1 MSDLTLSILLIFV
14 LFFIGGLFA
23 AAEMALVT
31 LRESQVQ
38 QLRTKGKRG
47 RALVQLLE
55 NPNKFLSSVQIGV
68 TLAGFL
74 SSAFGSDSLAGN
86 YLAPWL
92 EELGLGPA
100 VASVLAV
107 IIVTSIISFL
117 SIVLSELTA
126 KRLAMQRP
134 EQFALALAPM
144 VNAIAKVATP
154 LIWLLDKSTNIMV
167 RVLGGDPEAGR
178 EAVTED
184 ELRSMVAN
192 ADMLGDEER
201 RIVDDVFDAGD
212 RSLREVMV
220 PRTEVDFLAGN
231 IPAYKAIQIV
241 QDAQRSRYPVIEDT
255 PDQVVGFLHVRDLMG
270 MDTATRQ
277 TPVKQLARP
286 VLSLPETVKVLK
298 ALTEMR
304 RASSHLAIVRDEY
317 GGTAG
322 IVTLEDLIEE
332 LIGDITDEF
341 DVVDPTQ
348 RKHEEVADVE
358 GLTSLEDLADH
369 TGYIVPEGPYDTVAG
384 FFMSRLGRV
393 PALDDVIEV
402 ELEAAEPSEDGSDN
416 SIRVSMRVSE
426 MDGRRIA
433 WIDITRLGLADAPG
447 LWRGNR
453 TMINVDLARPS
464 VGQQKRVRQFD
475 RIPPFH
481 TRQHNIACTHNM
493 FAAFCSATPNLTQPV
508 ERLWLQIIAED
519 IITRE
524 HQITRDPLT
533 HLPKADHANNTC
545 FQIHPI
551 LLG

>member
-1 MSDLTLSILLIFV
+1 
-14 LFFIGGLFA
+14 
-23 AAEMALVT
+23 
-31 LRESQVQ
+31 
-38 QLRTKGKRG
+38 
-47 RALVQLLE
+47 
-55 NPNKFLSSVQIGV
+55 
-68 TLAGFL
+68 
-74 SSAFGSDSLAGN
+74 
-86 YLAPWL
+86 
-92 EELGLGPA
+92 
-100 VASVLAV
+100 
-107 IIVTSIISFL
+107 
-117 SIVLSELTA
+117 
-126 KRLAMQRP
+126 
-134 EQFALALAPM
+134 
-144 VNAIAKVATP
+144 
-154 LIWLLDKSTNIMV
+154 
-167 RVLGGDPEAGR
+167 
-178 EAVTED
+178 
-184 ELRSMVAN
+184 MVAN

-317 GGTAG
+317 GVTAG

-358 GLTSLEDLADH
+358 GLTSLEDFADH

-433 WIDITRLGLADAPG
+433 WIDITRLGLADAPAMRSG
-447 LWRGNR
+447 PLDDNER
-453 TMINVDLARPS
+453 ARREDEMARR
-464 VGQQKRVRQFD
+464 RVAEASQ
-475 RIPPFH
+475 
-481 TRQHNIACTHNM
+481 
-493 FAAFCSATPNLTQPV
+493 AAD
-508 ERLWLQIIAED
+508 EAEPG
-519 IITRE
+519 I
-524 HQITRDPLT
+524 
-533 HLPKADHANNTC
+533 
-545 FQIHPI
+545 
-551 LLG
+551 

>member
-1 MSDLTLSILLIFV
+1 MSDLAVSILLIFF
-14 LFFIGGLFA
+14 LFFVGGLFA

-74 SSAFGSDSLAGN
+74 SSAFGSDSLAGK

-92 EELGLGPA
+92 AESGLAPR

-107 IIVTSIISFL
+107 IIVTSVISFL

-144 VNAIAKVATP
+144 VNTIAKVATP

-167 RVLGGDPEAGR
+167 RILGGDPEASK

-220 PRTEVDFLAGN
+220 PRTEVDFLAGDV
-231 IPAYKAIQIV
+231 PAYKAIQIV

-270 MDTATRQ
+270 LDTATRQ

-286 VLSLPETVKVLK
+286 VLSLPETVKVLR

-348 RKHEEVADVE
+348 RKHEAVSDVE
-358 GLTSLEDLADH
+358 GLTSLEDFADH

-384 FFMSRLGRV
+384 FFMSQLGRI

-402 ELEAAEPSEDGSDN
+402 ELEAAEPSDDGSNN

-433 WIDITRLGLADAPG
+433 WIDMTRLSSDEGA
-447 LWRGNR
+447 
-453 TMINVDLARPS
+453 
-464 VGQQKRVRQFD
+464 
-475 RIPPFH
+475 
-481 TRQHNIACTHNM
+481 
-493 FAAFCSATPNLTQPV
+493 ATPAEAVHDNQQNH
-508 ERLWLQIIAED
+508 RLDQTTSRGISEATDATE
-519 IITRE
+519 
-524 HQITRDPLT
+524 P
-533 HLPKADHANNTC
+533 
-545 FQIHPI
+545 
-551 LLG
+551 GS

>member
-92 EELGLGPA
+92 AELGLAPA

-154 LIWLLDKSTNIMV
+154 LIWLLDKSTNVMV

-358 GLTSLEDLADH
+358 GLTSLEDFADH

-433 WIDITRLGLADAPG
+433 WIDITRLGLADAPAMRSG
-447 LWRGNR
+447 PLDDNER
-453 TMINVDLARPS
+453 ARREDEMARR
-464 VGQQKRVRQFD
+464 RVAEASQ
-475 RIPPFH
+475 
-481 TRQHNIACTHNM
+481 
-493 FAAFCSATPNLTQPV
+493 AAD
-508 ERLWLQIIAED
+508 EAEPG
-519 IITRE
+519 I
-524 HQITRDPLT
+524 
-533 HLPKADHANNTC
+533 
-545 FQIHPI
+545 
-551 LLG
+551 